1 MVDDTEADESR
12 STGLTRRSWL
22 AGAGGGGLLF
32 GTLALLGRSSDL
44 KASEDTLTP
53 KPTGGFSV
61 EDEPD
66 VDDPNVVHL
75 GEEGMK
81 EGDDA
86 GAWLSDYIDDGMEI
100 IVPAGTYDYSTRAF
114 TRGHGSGYA
123 DLVVRGEG
131 EFGDVVFDHGDGYT
145 FSEVI
150 AANGGDVLVDN
161 ITWRGVADGNGNI
174 TARAHDGDEVTLRR
188 VARPD
193 GSNDNGEGVFVRP
206 EHAGVVT
213 LEDCW
218 MEAFTDNGVYGSAPG
233 GSSGNNGEV
242 NVIGGL
248 YRNNNIANIRVGGSN
263 STVDGATVVLTDQQR
278 EQWGSSRSVNMRG
291 IWVRE
296 GTDGKGHDI
305 TIKNC
310 DVYSELPY
318 APIEVNPRDGGGS
331 GVIEDTR
338 VYNEGDATAV
348 GHLGGDWE
356 SDNLHIT
363 GDGDTSNDLGD
374 GTGCRGLTCEKA
386 TPVAVEPVGE
396 Q

>member
-1 MVDDTEADESR
+1 
-12 STGLTRRSWL
+12 
-22 AGAGGGGLLF
+22 
-32 GTLALLGRSSDL
+32 
-44 KASEDTLTP
+44 
-53 KPTGGFSV
+53 
-61 EDEPD
+61 

-75 GEEGMK
+75 GEEGME

-86 GAWLSDYIDDGMEI
+86 GAWLADYIDDGMEI
-100 IVPAGTYDYSTRAF
+100 IVPAGTYEYSTRAF

-131 EFGDVVFDHGDGYT
+131 EFGDVVFDHGDDYT

-174 TARAHDGDEVTLRR
+174 TVRAHDGDEVTLRR

-193 GSNDNGEGVFVRP
+193 GSNDHGEGVFVRP

-233 GSSGNNGEV
+233 VTHGNNGEV

-278 EQWGSSRSVNMRG
+278 EQWGSSVSVNMRG

-318 APIEVNPRDGGGS
+318 APIEINPRDGGGS

-338 VYNEGDATAV
+338 VYNEGDSPAV

-374 GTGCRGLTCEKA
+374 GTGCHGLNCQKA